1 MKIIRFL
8 PPGSQAPLWGIIDGD
23 DVVVTDGLGGGK
35 TSVTFPVSAVRLL
48 APAECPKI
56 VCVGRNY
63 LDHIREMGNDDQN
76 LPKEPGLFLKLPN
89 TLADP
94 DAVIAYPDFTTNFH
108 YEGELVAVIGR
119 TMKKVPEAEALD
131 HVLGYTCAIDLT
143 DRDHQRSDLQ
153 WTRAKSA
160 DLFCPLG
167 PWIETELDPTR
178 SRVETKIN
186 GEVRQDGTTDL
197 MIFPVAQILSYISDF
212 MTLERGDIV
221 LTGTPCGV
229 GELHRGDRIDV
240 TVDGIGTLTV
250 TIGDRP

>member
-8 PPGSQAPLWGIIDGD
+8 PSGSQAPLWG
-23 DVVVTDGLGGGK
+23 VVEGETVAVTDGLGGIR
-35 TSVTFPVSAVRLL
+35 TSITFPLASVRLL
-48 APAECPKI
+48 APAETPKI

-63 LDHIREMGNDDQN
+63 LDHIREMGNDDRN

-89 TLADP
+89 ALADP
-94 DAVIAYPDFTTNFH
+94 GAVIPYPSFTENFH
-108 YEGELVAVIGR
+108 YEGELAAVVGR
-119 TMKKVPEAEALD
+119 TMRKVSEAEALD
-131 HVLGYTCAIDLT
+131 CVLGYTCAIDLT
-143 DRDHQRSDLQ
+143 ARDRQRSDLQ